1 MSLANS
7 ELWVVSHVKTTSV
20 DRPVWRTNPVGMVR
34 RTVGLILALTLTM
47 VGGYLFVFLLF
58 FAKVPVKIMFIL
70 GAGMMLFGGLYWL
83 WADYINAEPK
93 PEK

>member
-1 MSLANS
+1 
-7 ELWVVSHVKTTSV
+7 
-20 DRPVWRTNPVGMVR
+20 
-34 RTVGLILALTLTM
+34 M